1 MTRRVGVVTVARSD
15 YGIYFPV
22 LRLLQGDD
30 QVDLRLVAAAAH
42 LDPKYGNTIQEIER
56 DGFPIAARVPMA
68 MRGDSREDVAAA
80 IGAGVQEFAVA
91 YSDIQPDILLLLGD
105 RYEMFAAAIAAL
117 FSKIP
122 IAHIHGGELTFG
134 AIDDAI
140 RHSITKLSH
149 IHFAAT
155 SEYAR
160 RIRQLGEE
168 SWRIHVTG
176 SPVIDSILSLESIPQ
191 AELEAEIGL
200 DLSRTLLITYHPV
213 TLEENDREHVSNLLI
228 ALEESGHCLLFT
240 YPNAD
245 SCSSEII
252 RCVEQFVDKTPTA
265 RLISNLGHRKY
276 HNVQKYVAAMVGNS
290 SSGIIEAASFHLPV
304 VNIGTR
310 QAGRVRSANVI
321 DVDYSKEGIERGIE
335 IAVSSDF
342 RRSIA
347 EVQNPY
353 GNGSAVE
360 KIVSVLK
367 SVETGP
373 TLLMKR
379 FVDYRVD

>member
-117 FSKIP
+117 SSKIP

-168 SWRIHVTG
+168 TWRVHVTG
-176 SPVIDSILSLESIPQ
+176 SPAIDSIRSFEPIPQ
-191 AELEAEIGL
+191 
-200 DLSRTLLITYHPV
+200 S
-213 TLEENDREHVSNLLI
+213 
-228 ALEESGHCLLFT
+228 ALEDEFG
-240 YPNAD
+240 
-245 SCSSEII
+245 
-252 RCVEQFVDKTPTA
+252 
-265 RLISNLGHRKY
+265 
-276 HNVQKYVAAMVGNS
+276 
-290 SSGIIEAASFHLPV
+290 
-304 VNIGTR
+304 
-310 QAGRVRSANVI
+310 
-321 DVDYSKEGIERGIE
+321 
-335 IAVSSDF
+335 
-342 RRSIA
+342 
-347 EVQNPY
+347 
-353 GNGSAVE
+353 
-360 KIVSVLK
+360 
-367 SVETGP
+367 
-373 TLLMKR
+373 
-379 FVDYRVD
+379 

>member
-1 MTRRVGVVTVARSD
+1 MV
-15 YGIYFPV
+15 
-22 LRLLQGDD
+22 
-30 QVDLRLVAAAAH
+30 AAAH

-68 MRGDSREDVAAA
+68 MRGDSREDVATA
-80 IGAGVQEFAVA
+80 IGVGVQEFAAA
-91 YSDIQPDILLLLGD
+91 YSHIKPDILLLLGD

-117 FSKIP
+117 PSKIP
-122 IAHIHGGELTFG
+122 IAHIHGGELTLG

-149 IHFAAT
+149 IHFVAT

-160 RIRQLGEE
+160 RIKQLGEE
-168 SWRIHVTG
+168 PWRIHLTG
-176 SPVIDSILSLESIPQ
+176 SPVIDSILSLEPIPR

-213 TLEENDREHVSNLLI
+213 TLEENHMEHISNLL
-228 ALEESGHCLLFT
+228 AAVSASGHCLLFT

-245 SCSSEII
+245 SHSNEII
-252 RCVEQFVDKTPTA
+252 RTVKQFVDKTPTA

-276 HNVQKYVAAMVGNS
+276 HNVQRYVAAMVGNS

-321 DVDYSKEGIERGIE
+321 DVGYSKDEIRKGIET
-335 IAVSSDF
+335 AVSPDF

-347 EVQNPY
+347 KVQNPY
-353 GNGSAVE
+353 GNGQAAE

-367 SVETGP
+367 SVEIGP
-373 TLLMKR
+373 ALLMKK
-379 FVDYRVD
+379 FVDYRLD

>member
-1 MTRRVGVVTVARSD
+1 MNRRVAVVTVARSD

-22 LRLLQGDD
+22 LRLLQDD
-30 QVDLRLVAAAAH
+30 YKINLRLIVAAAH
-42 LDPKYGNTIQEIER
+42 LDPKFGNTIQEIER
-56 DGFPIAARVPMA
+56 DGFLIASRVPMA
-68 MRGDSREDVAAA
+68 MHGDSRDDVAAA
-80 IGAGVQEFAVA
+80 IGTGIREFAAA
-91 YSDIQPDILLLLGD
+91 YSHIRPDILLLLGD
-105 RYEMFAAAIAAL
+105 RYEMFAAAVAAL
-117 FSKIP
+117 PSRIP

-155 SEYAR
+155 PEYAR
-160 RIRQLGEE
+160 RIQQLGEE
-168 SWRIHVTG
+168 SWRVHMTG
-176 SPVIDSILSLESIPQ
+176 SPVIDSILSLESIPR
-191 AELEAEIGL
+191 AELEGEIGL

-213 TLEENDREHVSNLLI
+213 TLEDNNAEHISNLLT
-228 ALEESGHCLLFT
+228 AASASGHSLLFT

-245 SCSSEII
+245 SHSSEII
-252 RCVEQFVDKTPTA
+252 RCVKQFVDQTPSA
-265 RLISNLGHRKY
+265 RLVSNFGHRKY
-276 HNVQKYVAAMVGNS
+276 HSVQRYVTAMVGNS

-310 QAGRVRSANVI
+310 QLGRVRPANVI
-321 DVDYSKEGIERGIE
+321 DVGYSKEEIGRGIE
-335 IAVSSDF
+335 TAVSSGF

-347 EVQNPY
+347 NIENPY
-353 GNGSAVE
+353 GNGRASA

-367 SVETGP
+367 SVEIGP
-373 TLLMKR
+373 ALLMKR